1 MTKKSRTVKKTDL
14 YDKYIEQYIE
24 LKAEK
29 KVEFDE
35 YSKAS
40 YINGFLDGIDLLTG
54 KPVDVYYHGLLA
66 AKEVMTGEKPT
77 VHFRL

>member
-1 MTKKSRTVKKTDL
+1 MTKKNRARTDL
-14 YDKYIEQYIE
+14 YDKYLEQYSE
-24 LKAEK
+24 LKAESTTG
-29 KVEFDE
+29 FNE

-40 YINGFLDGIDLLTG
+40 YINGFLDGIDLLAG
-54 KPVDVYYHGLLA
+54 KPVDTYYHGLLA